1 MNQLKV
7 IGKEHV
13 GQYEFTGIEGGFG
26 ENKKA
31 ILVKDIARIHG
42 REVSAINR
50 AIEMNRKRFKDGA
63 DIIDFLNASDAFRKF
78 AETNDWIG
86 SNRTKHVYALSE
98 RGYSKLLKILEDD
111 KAWEIYDQLVDNY
124 FDMRSQLD
132 TTRLSPELQFMQGVV
147 DKLAA
152 NERNQQRLESKID
165 GVSEIVATSTM
176 DWRNE
181 TSHLISKIARQ
192 QGNTGEAYK
201 MTRNDIYDEVDRRGG
216 VSLKTRLTNLKRRMA
231 EEGVSKTRRNNTTKV
246 DVISQDK
253 KLIEIYTAIVKDFAI
268 WYQAWNEEY

>member
-7 IGKEHV
+7 IGREHID
-13 GQYEFTGIEGGFG
+13 QYEFTGIEGGFG
-26 ENKKA
+26 KDKKA
-31 ILVKDIARIHG
+31 MLVKDIANIHDQPLG
-42 REVSAINR
+42 EINR
-50 AIEMNRKRFKDGA
+50 RINDNRKRFKDGV
-63 DIIDFLNASDAFRKF
+63 DIIDLKTVMGLSHNEFGFTQNA
-78 AETNDWIG
+78 W
-86 SNRTKHVYALSE
+86 NRLVNAYLLSE

-111 KAWEIYDQLVDNY
+111 KAWEIYDHLVDNY

-152 NERNQQRLESKID
+152 NERNQHRLENKID

-192 QGNTGEAYK
+192 QGNTGESYK

-216 VSLKTRLTNLKRRMA
+216 VSLKTRLTNLRRRMA
-231 EEGVSKTRRNNTTKV
+231 EEGTSKTQRKNTTKV
-246 DVISQDK
+246 DVIAHDK
-253 KLIEIYTAIVKDFAI
+253 KLIEIYTAIVKEFAI
-268 WYQAWNEEY
+268 RYQVWNEEY

>member
-7 IGKEHV
+7 TGREHI

-26 ENKKA
+26 KDKKA
-31 ILVKDIARIHG
+31 MLVKDIANIHDQPLG
-42 REVSAINR
+42 EINR
-50 AIEMNRKRFKDGA
+50 RINDNRKQFKDGV
-63 DIIDFLNASDAFRKF
+63 DIIDLKTVMGLSHNEFGFTQNSWNRLVNA
-78 AETNDWIG
+78 
-86 SNRTKHVYALSE
+86 YLLSE

-111 KAWEIYDQLVDNY
+111 KAWEIYDQLVDDY
-124 FDMRSQLD
+124 FNMRSQLD

-152 NERNQQRLESKID
+152 NERNQQRLETKID

-192 QGNTGEAYK
+192 QGNTGESYK

-216 VSLKTRLTNLKRRMA
+216 VSLKTRLTNLRRRMA
-231 EEGVSKTRRNNTTKV
+231 EEGTSKTQRKNTTKV
-246 DVISQDK
+246 DVIAHDK
-253 KLIEIYTAIVKDFAI
+253 KLIEIYTAIVKEFAI
-268 WYQAWNEEY
+268 RYQVWNEEY

>member
-7 IGKEHV
+7 IGREHI

-26 ENKKA
+26 KDKKA
-31 ILVKDIARIHG
+31 MLVKDIANIHDQPLG
-42 REVSAINR
+42 EINR
-50 AIEMNRKRFKDGA
+50 RINDNRKRFKDGVE
-63 DIIDFLNASDAFRKF
+63 IIDLKTVMGLSHNEFGFTQNA
-78 AETNDWIG
+78 W
-86 SNRTKHVYALSE
+86 NRLVNAYLLSE

-152 NERNQQRLESKID
+152 SERTQHRLENKID

-192 QGNTGEAYK
+192 QGNTGESYK

-216 VSLKTRLTNLKRRMA
+216 VSLKTRLTNLRRRMA
-231 EEGVSKTRRNNTTKV
+231 EEGTSKTQRKNTTKV
-246 DVISQDK
+246 DVIAHDK
-253 KLIEIYTAIVKDFAI
+253 KLIEIYTAIVKEFAI
-268 WYQAWNEEY
+268 RYQVWNEEY

>member
-268 WYQAWNEEY
+268 RYQAWNEEY

>member
-50 AIEMNRKRFKDGA
+50 AIEMNRKRFKDGV

-268 WYQAWNEEY
+268 RYQAWNEEY

>member
-7 IGKEHV
+7 IGREHI

-26 ENKKA
+26 KDKKA
-31 ILVKDIARIHG
+31 MLVKDIANIHDQPLG
-42 REVSAINR
+42 EINR
-50 AIEMNRKRFKDGA
+50 RINDNRKRFKDGV
-63 DIIDFLNASDAFRKF
+63 DIIDLKTVMGLSHNEFGFTQNA
-78 AETNDWIG
+78 W
-86 SNRTKHVYALSE
+86 NRLVNAYLLSE

-152 NERNQQRLESKID
+152 SERTQHRLENKID

-192 QGNTGEAYK
+192 QGNTGESYK

-216 VSLKTRLTNLKRRMA
+216 VSLKTRLTNLRRRMA
-231 EEGVSKTRRNNTTKV
+231 EEGTSKTQRKNTTKV
-246 DVISQDK
+246 DVIAHDK
-253 KLIEIYTAIVKDFAI
+253 KLIEIYTAIVKEFSI
-268 WYQAWNEEY
+268 RYQVWNEEY

>member
-7 IGKEHV
+7 IGREHI
-13 GQYEFTGIEGGFG
+13 GQYEFTGIEGGFAKD
-26 ENKKA
+26 KKA
-31 ILVKDIARIHG
+31 MLVKDIANIHDQPLG
-42 REVSAINR
+42 EINR
-50 AIEMNRKRFKDGA
+50 RINDNRKRFKDGVE
-63 DIIDFLNASDAFRKF
+63 IIDLKTVMGLSHNEFGFTQNA
-78 AETNDWIG
+78 W
-86 SNRTKHVYALSE
+86 NRLVNAYLLSE

-152 NERNQQRLESKID
+152 SERTQHRLENKID

-192 QGNTGEAYK
+192 QGNTGESYK

-216 VSLKTRLTNLKRRMA
+216 VSLKTRLTNLRRRMA
-231 EEGVSKTRRNNTTKV
+231 EEGTSKTQRKNTTKV
-246 DVISQDK
+246 DVIAHDK
-253 KLIEIYTAIVKDFAI
+253 KLIEIYTAIVKEFAI
-268 WYQAWNEEY
+268 RYQVWNEEY

>member
-7 IGKEHV
+7 IGKENI
-13 GQYEFTGIEGGFG
+13 GQYEFTGFEGGFG
-26 ENKKA
+26 EGKRA
-31 ILVKDIARIHG
+31 MTVKDIAQVHG
-42 REVSAINR
+42 KDVRYINKL
-50 AIEMNRKRFKDGA
+50 INSNRNRFKDDT
-63 DIIDFLNASDAFRKF
+63 DIIDLLSSSEELRNF
-78 AETNDWIG
+78 AETNGLVG
-86 SNRTKHVYALSE
+86 SNRTEHVYLLSE

-124 FDMRSQLD
+124 FNMRSQLD
-132 TTRLSPELQFMQGVV
+132 TTRLSPEIQFMQGVV

-152 NERNQQRLESKID
+152 NERNQCRLETKID

-192 QGNTGEAYK
+192 QGNTGESYK

-216 VSLKTRLTNLKRRMA
+216 VSLKTRLTNLRRRMA
-231 EEGVSKTRRNNTTKV
+231 EEGTSKTQRKNTTKV
-246 DVISQDK
+246 DVIAHDK
-253 KLIEIYTAIVKDFAI
+253 KLIEIYTAIVKEFAI
-268 WYQAWNEEY
+268 RYQVWNEEY

>member
-7 IGKEHV
+7 IGREHID
-13 GQYEFTGIEGGFG
+13 QYEFTGIEGGFG
-26 ENKKA
+26 KDKKA
-31 ILVKDIARIHG
+31 MLVKDIANIHDQPLG
-42 REVSAINR
+42 EINR
-50 AIEMNRKRFKDGA
+50 RINDNRKRFKDGV
-63 DIIDFLNASDAFRKF
+63 DIIDLKTVMGLSHNEFGFTQNSWNRLANA
-78 AETNDWIG
+78 
-86 SNRTKHVYALSE
+86 YLLSE

-124 FDMRSQLD
+124 FNMRSQLG
-132 TTRLSPELQFMQGVV
+132 TTQLSPELQFMQGVV

-152 NERNQQRLESKID
+152 SERTQQRLETKID

-192 QGNTGEAYK
+192 QGNTGESYK

-216 VSLKTRLTNLKRRMA
+216 VSLKTRLTNLRRRMA
-231 EEGVSKTRRNNTTKV
+231 EEGTSKTQRKNTTKV
-246 DVISQDK
+246 DVIAHDK
-253 KLIEIYTAIVKDFAI
+253 KLIEIYTAIVKEFAI
-268 WYQAWNEEY
+268 RYQAWNEEY